1 MSTARRRG
9 GLRAPRGAAG
19 LLLILVATLAVA
31 GDSSSS
37 PASPASPGKLDARQS
52 QDVSG
57 SGDASDDARQRPKIQ
72 VPRWVE
78 KDTVFIADEEVV
90 RDEDLG
96 SSSHLHGSTV
106 CDVARRAT
114 TYQYASSSSLD
125 QEPTTCEVGED
136 AADQKVVVDSI
147 NKQLKEVLPE
157 VETVNFAA
165 AMDGAKVLAANA
177 NAKRVNALL
186 DDDTDTFMRNDCKD
200 EDKWVVIEL
209 SQVARLSHIELSQY
223 ELYSSRVHEFAVYGM
238 HSHPRT
244 LSGSSSNTNG
254 WNFLGKF
261 AARKKKGVQRF
272 SIEGPLGE
280 GADGDEV
287 FDPRER
293 WVRYLLIRF
302 LSHHGGEKVCAINEI
317 GVYGVSAA
325 AELEAQLAELEE
337 DEFAIGGAGV
347 GVGVGVDAG
356 VGMDVDL
363 DVDMDVSGDGG
374 GASVDI
380 DEVDAIPATG
390 DAPVDESGER
400 SVGGEDSH
408 KDTEVVRVA
417 SGEKGSRSGS
427 GSAADGARQDVG
439 PAPPGNATAKGA
451 TCGAGKGTSRNG
463 TYVAERTVCEG
474 SVDTLAEDGKE
485 EGAVGGRVAV
495 DAGSDGTPSDATTG
509 PIDSGSAASSI
520 AVAPTGQQKPAAT
533 ATPTPTPTP
542 SASTATLPTTSTT
555 PTASAS
561 ASASP
566 PPPSPPVQAPD
577 VHIPPS
583 SSTKKGSNLYET
595 LVQELR
601 GTKAQQ
607 KAITKSFDALAKN
620 FELLSEELVA
630 LTASAGLRNS
640 FEFQERIAVLER
652 QVERVSKLSSAHSNA
667 ALGMLAAGMGLVSL
681 QYLESMDSDD
691 AEGAE
696 SAENTENTES
706 TRNRNAA
713 RERASKRLL
722 PRLARAL
729 VALNVVAAAGLVV
742 KGAVSVA

>member
-1 MSTARRRG
+1 MMSRSTARRRRG
-9 GLRAPRGAAG
+9 GLCAPRGAFAFG

-37 PASPASPGKLDARQS
+37 SSSSSPGKLDARQS
-52 QDVSG
+52 EDVSG
-57 SGDASDDARQRPKIQ
+57 SGDSSDDAHQRPKIQ

-96 SSSHLHGSTV
+96 TSSHLHGSSV

-125 QEPTTCEVGED
+125 QEPTTCEAGED

-165 AMDGAKVLAANA
+165 SMDGAKVLAANA

-261 AARKKKGVQRF
+261 AAGKKKGVQRF
-272 SIEGPLGE
+272 RIEGPLGE

-287 FDPRER
+287 FDPREQ
-293 WVRYLLIRF
+293 WLRYLLIRF

-325 AELEAQLAELEE
+325 DELEAQLAELE
-337 DEFAIGGAGV
+337 DV
-347 GVGVGVDAG
+347 GMGVDSG
-356 VGMDVDL
+356 VGMDVD
-363 DVDMDVSGDGG
+363 VDVSGDGG
-374 GASVDI
+374 GASVDG

-390 DAPVDESGER
+390 DVPVEASGER
-400 SVGGEDSH
+400 LVGGEDSH
-408 KDTEVVRVA
+408 KDTAVVWVA
-417 SGEKGSRSGS
+417 SGEEGSRSGS
-427 GSAADGARQDVG
+427 GSAADDARQGVG
-439 PAPPGNATAKGA
+439 SALPGNATAKGA
-451 TCGAGKGTSRNG
+451 TCGAGKGSSGNG
-463 TYVAERTVCEG
+463 TYAAERTVCEG
-474 SVDTLAEDGKE
+474 SVGTLAEDGKE
-485 EGAVGGRVAV
+485 VGAAGGRVAV
-495 DAGSDGTPSDATTG
+495 DAGSDSNPSDATTG
-509 PIDSGSAASSI
+509 SIDSGLATPSPAA
-520 AVAPTGQQKPAAT
+520 APTGKQKPAAT
-533 ATPTPTPTP
+533 PTVTP

-555 PTASAS
+555 PT
-561 ASASP
+561 ASP

-607 KAITKSFDALAKN
+607 KAITKSFDALTKN

-652 QVERVSKLSSAHSNA
+652 QVDRVSKLSSAHSNA
-667 ALGMLAAGMGLVSL
+667 ALGMLAAGMGLFSL

-691 AEGAE
+691 AESAE
-696 SAENTENTES
+696 SAES